1 MMEYFDLLE
10 LPEITGVSDKQVRYA
25 KFLRDK
31 EVNGNRDY
39 YESIACSQW
48 HNKLNYSEM
57 DETTKIVLSSGNAGL
72 IINTLKEDE
81 PKQEQPKTNEQYK
94 RAIILLKAT
103 SDILAKLDDTP
114 YVLNFFEQTAVW
126 DGVDCDG
133 YCLMEEVN
141 ELLEEVGV
149 KEQE

>member
-1 MMEYFDLLE
+1 MGEKIKR
-10 LPEITGVSDKQVRYA
+10 LPYCEDCFLPMTDDERCGCMTHWRPQTGTKTGFPTEDGWNCPKDTFNRSTVAEILQ
-25 KFLRDK
+25 F
-31 EVNGNRDY
+31 NR
-39 YESIACSQW
+39 
-48 HNKLNYSEM
+48 
-57 DETTKIVLSSGNAGL
+57 
-72 IINTLKEDE
+72 
-81 PKQEQPKTNEQYK
+81 
-94 RAIILLKAT
+94 RALILLKAT
-103 SDILAKLDDTP
+103 SDILEKLDDTP

>member
-1 MMEYFDLLE
+1 MEDGWNCPKDGFG
-10 LPEITGVSDKQVRYA
+10 T
-25 KFLRDK
+25 K
-31 EVNGNRDY
+31 E
-39 YESIACSQW
+39 
-48 HNKLNYSEM
+48 
-57 DETTKIVLSSGNAGL
+57 
-72 IINTLKEDE
+72 LKEILE
-81 PKQEQPKTNEQYK
+81 RYK

-103 SDILAKLDDTP
+103 SDILEKLDDTP
-114 YVLNFFEQTAVW
+114 YVLSFFEQTAVW